1 MPTATFRLLVTGAAG
16 FIGSHTVDRALDAG
30 AEVLALDDLST
41 GNEANLADAVTRAGF
56 AFERGDAADEAF
68 VAAQCERFRPHA
80 VVHLAALVS
89 VQASR
94 ERPDDNF
101 RRNVQATDVVAR
113 AALAAGARRIAFAS
127 SAAVYGD
134 AASLP
139 IDERQAGRQPP
150 LSPYGAAKAASE
162 ALLDGYAALGL
173 EPAVL
178 RYFNVYGPR
187 QDPGSPYSGV
197 VSLFID
203 RARRGWPLA
212 ILGDGAQTRDFVAV
226 EDVARANLAAV
237 DPARAWPGACNVCTG
252 QAVTVERLASL
263 VQARFPDATIEHRD
277 ARVGDIRHSLGDP
290 ARLRAVLGEWAPRDF
305 ATGLAALM
313 DSTL

>member
-1 MPTATFRLLVTGAAG
+1 MPSDNLRLLVTGAAG

-30 AEVLALDDLST
+30 AHVLALDDLST
-41 GNEANLADAVTRAGF
+41 GSEANLADAAARAGF
-56 AFERGDAADEAF
+56 AFERGDVADEAF
-68 VAAQCERFRPHA
+68 VAARFAAFRPHA

-94 ERPDDNF
+94 ERPGDNF

-113 AALAAGARRIAFAS
+113 AALAAGARRVVFAS

-139 IDERQAGRQPP
+139 IDEAQAGRRPP

-162 ALLDGYAALGL
+162 ALLAGYAALGL
-173 EPAVL
+173 DPAVL

-212 ILGDGAQTRDFVAV
+212 IFGDGAQTRDFVAV
-226 EDVARANLAAV
+226 EDVARANLVAA
-237 DPARAWPGACNVCTG
+237 DPARPWPGACNACTG
-252 QAVTVERLASL
+252 QAVTVARLAAL
-263 VQARFPDATIEHRD
+263 VQARFPDAAIEHHD
-277 ARVGDIRHSLGDP
+277 ARDGDIRHSLGDP
-290 ARLRAVLGEWAPRDF
+290 ARLRRALGEWAPRDF

-313 DSTL
+313 DAT